1 MGIEREAPPAAS
13 ARRLSLRN
21 AAINYRAGWWS
32 VTVQVAKNKSILGA
46 VVGDRVVLN
55 ALGQAVAASWR
66 ALPTRYPELE
76 LFDFVVMPNHF
87 HALLRIHWRAANC
100 THHLGFLMGRFKG
113 GTSFLY
119 GRLRR
124 AGEIEDIG
132 ASLWQRDYWDD
143 LVTSAAEFRGW
154 QRYIREN
161 PAHWSS
167 DRYGA
172 CTAHVQGDAELL
184 NRPRVAFVA
193 SQGFGAAALK
203 PRKIWG
209 DAGGVERVLISTFTS
224 AQEREALRRALARRR
239 PLIAVF
245 PAGIPAAGALGEGL
259 AAAIREGRALAVSP
273 QTPGSRLNK
282 KIATWCNEF
291 VLKNADEIWVGD
303 LSPNGMLAQMLAGL
317 GRGGEGRLKSPPSI
331 ETAAPVSSP
340 PIETSASVAS
350 RPIEKMLAPVSPPSI
365 ETLASV
371 ASPAIET
378 VASVASWPIEKTL
391 APVSSRPIETAAS
404 VASRPAL
411 GLAQAVPVKARPAPA
426 KALAPPVIEGG
437 DFSRPRHSFGA
448 RGQALMELA
457 VGLFALALVVSALC
471 GFAHYIAKSLRV
483 QNELRVG
490 GRRSDSVEI
499 SSWAAQHVFGAE
511 TLKIAEKLNWPSTT
525 ILK

>member
-1 MGIEREAPPAAS
+1 MGIEREAPPPAPV
-13 ARRLSLRN
+13 RRLSLRN

-76 LFDFVVMPNHF
+76 IFDFVVMPNHF
-87 HALLRIHWRAANC
+87 HALLRIHWRAANR

-154 QRYIREN
+154 KRYIREN

-184 NRPRVAFVA
+184 NLPRVAFVA
-193 SQGFGAAALK
+193 SQGFGADALK

-209 DAGGVERVLISTFTS
+209 NAGGGERVLISTFTS

-273 QTPGSRLNK
+273 QAPGSRLNK

-291 VLKNADEIWVGD
+291 VLENAAEIWVGD

-331 ETAAPVSSP
+331 ETAPPVSSP
-340 PIETSASVAS
+340 PIETA
-350 RPIEKMLAPVSPPSI
+350 
-365 ETLASV
+365 
-371 ASPAIET
+371 
-378 VASVASWPIEKTL
+378 
-391 APVSSRPIETAAS
+391 APVSSPATETAAS
-404 VASRPAL
+404 VASRRAL
-411 GLAQAVPVKARPAPA
+411 GLAQAAPVKARPAPA
-426 KALAPPVIEGG
+426 RALAAPVIEGG
-437 DFSRPRHSFGA
+437 DFSRPRPSFGA

-511 TLKIAEKLNWPSTT
+511 TLKISEKLKWPSTT

>member
-13 ARRLSLRN
+13 VRRLSLRN

-32 VTVQVAKNKSILGA
+32 VTVQVAKNKSILRT

-76 LFDFVVMPNHF
+76 IFDFVVMPNHF

-209 DAGGVERVLISTFTS
+209 NAGGGERVLISTFTS
-224 AQEREALRRALARRR
+224 AQEREALRRALDRRR

-317 GRGGEGRLKSPPSI
+317 GR
-331 ETAAPVSSP
+331 AP
-340 PIETSASVAS
+340 
-350 RPIEKMLAPVSPPSI
+350 RP
-365 ETLASV
+365 
-371 ASPAIET
+371 
-378 VASVASWPIEKTL
+378 
-391 APVSSRPIETAAS
+391 
-404 VASRPAL
+404 
-411 GLAQAVPVKARPAPA
+411 
-426 KALAPPVIEGG
+426 
-437 DFSRPRHSFGA
+437 SFGA

-511 TLKIAEKLNWPSTT
+511 TLKISEKLNWPSTT